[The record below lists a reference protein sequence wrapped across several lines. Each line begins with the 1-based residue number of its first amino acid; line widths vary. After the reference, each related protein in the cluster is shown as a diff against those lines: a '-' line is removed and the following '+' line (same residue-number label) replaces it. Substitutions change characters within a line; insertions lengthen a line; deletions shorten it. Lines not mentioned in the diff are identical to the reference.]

1 MKNLKLFIA
10 TLALIFAVQVSAA
23 TEEDPVAPSAQL
35 RAELVELIGAQCPF
49 ELEKGECTAEVLFTI
64 NSAGEVIVISVLS
77 ENSQAEKHVKNKI
90 NYKKV
95 SHRTSKPGEIYLL
108 PIRIVQS

>member
-23 TEEDPVAPSAQL
+23 TEEDPVAPNAQL
-35 RAELVELIGAQCPF
+35 RAELVELIGSECPF
-49 ELEKGECTAEVLFTI
+49 ELEKGECTAEVVFTV
-64 NSAGEVIVISVLS
+64 NSSGEVIVISIYS
-77 ENSQAEKHVKNKI
+77 ENSRAEKHVKSKI

-95 SHRTSKPGEIYLL
+95 SHKPSKPGEFYLL
-108 PIRIVQS
+108 PIRIKQS

>member
-1 MKNLKLFIA
+1 MKNLKLFVA

-23 TEEDPVAPSAQL
+23 TEDPVKPSAQL
-35 RAELVELIGAQCPF
+35 RAELVELIGPECPF
-49 ELEKGECTAEVLFTI
+49 TLEKGECTAEVLFTV
-64 NSAGEVIVISVLS
+64 NSAGEVIVISIIS
-77 ENSQAEKHVKNKI
+77 ENEEAEKHIKRKI

-108 PIRIVQS
+108 PVRVVQS

>member
-23 TEEDPVAPSAQL
+23 TEADPLAPSAQL
-35 RAELVELIGAQCPF
+35 RAELVEFIGNQCPF
-49 ELEKGECTAEVLFTI
+49 ELEKGECTAEVLFTV
-64 NSAGEVIVISVLS
+64 NSAGEVIIISILS
-77 ENSQAEKHVKNKI
+77 ENSKAEKHIKNKI

-95 SHRTSKPGEIYLL
+95 SHKPSKPGEFYLL